1 MLGNFVYHNPTSL
14 VFGEDSMN
22 HLSDYLKDKGNTIA
36 FVYGGG
42 SIKRNGI
49 YDQVITV
56 LNQLNKTF
64 VEVCGVMPNPTIAK
78 LNEGVKICRDNKVD
92 YILAVGGGSVI
103 DYAKALG
110 ASVYCDE
117 DPWQRYYVENKD
129 CVDKYVPLGCV
140 LTMVGTGSEM
150 NGGAVITNEDTK
162 EKKGHVFESFL
173 YPQFAILNPL
183 FTLTLPHYQM
193 VAGIYDIFSHI
204 CEQYFSD
211 EDDNTSDYIA
221 EGLMRSLIHSSRI
234 ANKNPNDYQ
243 ARSNIMWTATWA
255 LNTLIQ
261 CGKTTDWLVH
271 SLGQAV
277 GGFTD
282 ATHGMTLSAITLP
295 YYKLILPFG
304 LAKFKRFAINVWD
317 VDPSGKDD
325 TTIALLG
332 LERLEDWMN
341 ELGLVM
347 TIKELGVNESM
358 IEPMSKHVAHDGG
371 YKELTDQEVINIFK
385 ESMNYQKR
393 KD

>member
-14 VFGEDSMN
+14 VFGEDSMS

-56 LNQLNKTF
+56 LNQLNKTV
-64 VEVCGVMPNPTIAK
+64 VEVCGVMPNPTLAK

-117 DPWQRYYVENKD
+117 DPWQRYYLENKE

-282 ATHGMTLSAITLP
+282 ATHGMTLSSITLP

-317 VDPSGKDD
+317 VDPSDKDD